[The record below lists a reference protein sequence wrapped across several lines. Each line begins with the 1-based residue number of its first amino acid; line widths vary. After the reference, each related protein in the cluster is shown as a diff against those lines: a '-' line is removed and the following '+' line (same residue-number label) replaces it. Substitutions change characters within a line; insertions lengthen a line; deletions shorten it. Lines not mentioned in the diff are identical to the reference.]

1 MAKHGENA
9 KQSALESARLRFLVV
24 ENGFGFSI
32 DLGISVY
39 VDGKNQHHTHTHMRV
54 HTFLKS
60 FLSFALSLG
69 ECVFKN

>member
-39 VDGKNQHHTHTHMRV
+39 VDGKN
-54 HTFLKS
+54 S
-60 FLSFALSLG
+60 
-69 ECVFKN
+69 